1 MGCPFRAVKYNIMKT
16 EGGAIAGLITNVNH
30 HDIFISANDIITP
43 FKKLSFQPS
52 TRIKIFDF
60 ILLRS
65 DKPAKKLLL
74 SALKGQKPPASGY
87 F

>member
-1 MGCPFRAVKYNIMKT
+1 MYAMRPS
-16 EGGAIAGLITNVNH
+16 GASALSGLITNVNH

-60 ILLRS
+60 ILLRC

-74 SALKGQKPPASGY
+74 SDLKGQQPPASGY